1 MFVFIAVGGFQ
12 RVFLAGV
19 IKSFESVR
27 AVDFLLQKDHLFT
40 LFSGALGD
48 LFQYAMVISFPI
60 LGTLFLISLSMGLL
74 AKAAPQM
81 NLLMMGFPI
90 AIIVAFLM
98 LFLSIPF
105 IMETFGKI
113 IDSSFEQMLRVLG
126 LAEEAA
132 GG

>member
-1 MFVFIAVGGFQ
+1 
-12 RVFLAGV
+12 
-19 IKSFESVR
+19 
-27 AVDFLLQKDHLFT
+27 
-40 LFSGALGD
+40 
-48 LFQYAMVISFPI
+48 
-60 LGTLFLISLSMGLL
+60 
-74 AKAAPQM
+74 M

-98 LFLSIPF
+98 LFLSLPF

-113 IDSSFEQMLRVLG
+113 IDSSFEEMLRVIG